1 MPKTR
6 IVVARSGLT
15 LTRGTAGLEP
25 FSPTPDRPWD
35 SRLAGHLLR
44 RTMFGPRPDEIA
56 TAAGST
62 PAQIM
67 DQLLSDASLPDP
79 PDPWVTEAPFTSPTP
94 EQQQLYQTRMNAL
107 RFWWINLMLTQRVS
121 LRERMV
127 LFWHNHFST
136 EAQVVQVPQFVYIQN
151 QTLRKHALGNVKD
164 LVKAITRDP
173 AMLIYLDGR
182 LNRVG
187 SPNENYGRELM
198 ELFTLGVN
206 NYTEKDVSEA
216 ARALTGWG
224 ISGLQAVL
232 NQRRFDTGTKTI
244 LGRTGAF
251 NDTDVVDILFDQW
264 QTAMF
269 ICRKLY
275 RTFVYQEPDEAV
287 VSEMADTLRESK
299 YEIRPVLR
307 KLLLSGHFFDETT
320 RGSLIKSPIDMVVG
334 AARMLNISRVSPV
347 YLAGFAGLL
356 DQTLLD
362 PPNVAG
368 WPGYRSW
375 VSTTTLPNRHVFVDE
390 LMDGK
395 PRAMYRQTFTF
406 PAADVMDLARSL
418 PAPNDAVALVRD
430 LSETL
435 FGIPIDEAQQKTFL
449 DALLQ
454 GAAVYDWSISDP
466 RAGDRLRA
474 LIRMMMKLPEYQL
487 T

>member
-1 MPKTR
+1 MSKTR
-6 IVVARSGLT
+6 VVLAKSGLM

-25 FSPTPDRPWD
+25 FAPTSDRPWD
-35 SRLAGHLLR
+35 ARLAGHLLR
-44 RTMFGPRPDEIA
+44 RTMFGPRPGEIVS
-56 TAAGST
+56 AAGMT
-62 PAQIM
+62 PARVV
-67 DQLLSDASLPDP
+67 DQLLADASPPAP
-79 PDPWVTEAPFTSPTP
+79 PDAWVTEAPYASPTP

-107 RFWWINLMLTQRVS
+107 RFWWLNLMLTQGVS

-136 EAQVVQVPQFVYIQN
+136 EARDVQVPQLMYQQN
-151 QTLRKHALGNVKD
+151 QTLRQYALGNVKD
-164 LVKAITRDP
+164 LVKAVTRDP

-182 LNRVG
+182 LNQVG
-187 SPNENYGRELM
+187 RPNENYSRELM
-198 ELFTLGVN
+198 ELFTMGVN
-206 NYTEKDVSEA
+206 NYTQRDVSEA
-216 ARALTGWG
+216 ARALTGW
-224 ISGLQAVL
+224 IVNGLQAAFV
-232 NQRRFDTGTKTI
+232 QRRFDAGTKTI

-251 NDTDVVDILFDQW
+251 NDTNVVDILFDQW

-269 ICRKLY
+269 LCRKLY

-287 VSEMADTLRESK
+287 VAELADTLRENQ

-307 KLLLSGHFFDETT
+307 KLLLSAHFFDETT
-320 RGSLIKSPIDMVVG
+320 RGSQIRSPIDLVVG
-334 AARMLNISRVSPV
+334 TARMLSVTQASPV
-347 YLAGFAGLL
+347 YLTGYAGLL

-375 VSTTTLPNRHVFVDE
+375 VSTTTLPNRQVFVDE
-390 LMDGK
+390 VLDGR

-406 PAADVMDLARSL
+406 PAADVLGLARSL
-418 PAPNDAVALVRD
+418 PAPNDAVALIKD

-454 GAAVYDWSISDP
+454 GAAVYDWTISDA
-466 RAGDRLRA
+466 RAGDRLKA
-474 LIRMMMKLPEYQL
+474 LVRMMMKLPEYQL